1 MWSTLKAMPI
11 VPKILIA
18 LLLVGGLY
26 SAAHSQRNSYS
37 GSSSIAEA
45 GYRSGSDAGS
55 SAGDQSAA
63 LAQFQSQ
70 QAQLLVQVRECQAQM
85 TVATNRMRDAAIQG
99 QFYNA
104 RPQCEQYMPQWIAQE
119 SYLETEIYRIQTGDH
134 SSSVCQVTGIQGE
147 ACNTGAGAS
156 SRGSS
161 DDGTGAVENWDR
173 QAIRGNSIYTDEDGE
188 QHELPTQPYYFRD
201 RSSGQYIGSASPNP
215 PNDGR
220 DYEVLTGQSN

>member
-1 MWSTLKAMPI
+1 MPI

-18 LLLVGGLY
+18 FLLVGGLY
-26 SAAHSQRNSYS
+26 SAAHSQRRGFSE
-37 GSSSIAEA
+37 SSSTTEA
-45 GYRSGSDAGS
+45 SYRSGSGS
-55 SAGDQSAA
+55 SDQSAA
-63 LAQFQSQ
+63 LAQFQGQ
-70 QAQLLVQVRECQAQM
+70 QAQLMAKVNQCEAQM
-85 TVATNRMRDAAIQG
+85 NEATNRMRQAVLQG
-99 QFYNA
+99 GFYNA

-147 ACNTGAGAS
+147 ACNTGTGAS
-156 SRGSS
+156 RGGAGS

-173 QAIRGNSIYTDEDGE
+173 QAMRGNSIYTDEDGE

-201 RSSGQYIGSASPNP
+201 RSSGQYIGSTSPNP

-220 DYEVLTGQSN
+220 DYEALTGQSN

>member
-1 MWSTLKAMPI
+1 
-11 VPKILIA
+11 
-18 LLLVGGLY
+18 
-26 SAAHSQRNSYS
+26 
-37 GSSSIAEA
+37 
-45 GYRSGSDAGS
+45 
-55 SAGDQSAA
+55 
-63 LAQFQSQ
+63 
-70 QAQLLVQVRECQAQM
+70 M

-99 QFYNA
+99 QFYNS
-104 RPQCEQYMPQWIAQE
+104 RPQCEQSMPQWIAQE

-173 QAIRGNSIYTDEDGE
+173 QAIRGTSIYTDEDGE
-188 QHELPTQPYYFRD
+188 QHELPTEPYYFRD
-201 RSSGQYIGSASPNP
+201 RSTGKYIGSTSPNP

>member
-1 MWSTLKAMPI
+1 MWSTLKAMPV

-26 SAAHSQRNSYS
+26 SAAHSQRRGYA
-37 GSSSIAEA
+37 GSSSISEA
-45 GYRSGSDAGS
+45 SYRSGSGAGS
-55 SAGDQSAA
+55 GAGDQSAA

-70 QAQLLVQVRECQAQM
+70 QAQLLVQVRQCQAQM
-85 TVATNRMRDAAIQG
+85 TEATNRMRDAAIQG

-104 RPQCEQYMPQWIAQE
+104 RPQCEQSMPQWIAQE

-147 ACNTGAGAS
+147 ACNPGAGAS

-188 QHELPTQPYYFRD
+188 QHELPTEPYYFRD
-201 RSSGQYIGSASPNP
+201 RSTGKYIGSTSPNP

>member
-11 VPKILIA
+11 VPKVLIA
-18 LLLVGGLY
+18 CVLAGGLY
-26 SAAHSQRNSYS
+26 SAAHSQRSGYA

-45 GYRSGSDAGS
+45 SYQSRSG
-55 SAGDQSAA
+55 AGDQSAA

-70 QAQLLVQVRECQAQM
+70 QAQLLVQVRQCQAQM
-85 TVATNRMRDAAIQG
+85 TEATNRMRDAAIRG

-104 RPQCEQYMPQWIAQE
+104 RPQCEQSMPQWIAQE

-156 SRGSS
+156 RASGST

-201 RSSGQYIGSASPNP
+201 RSSGQYIGSTSPNP

>member
-11 VPKILIA
+11 VPKVLIA
-18 LLLVGGLY
+18 FLLVGGLY
-26 SAAHSQRNSYS
+26 SAAHSQRRGYA
-37 GSSSIAEA
+37 GASSMTEA
-45 GYRSGSDAGS
+45 SYRSGSG
-55 SAGDQSAA
+55 AGDQSAA

-70 QAQLLVQVRECQAQM
+70 QAQLLVQVRACQAQM
-85 TVATNRMRDAAIQG
+85 TEATNRMRDAAIQG

-119 SYLETEIYRIQTGDH
+119 SYLETEIYRIQTGDR
-134 SSSVCQVTGIQGE
+134 SSTVCQVTGIQGE

-156 SRGSS
+156 RSGGSS

-188 QHELPTQPYYFRD
+188 QHELPTEPYYFRD
-201 RSSGQYIGSASPNP
+201 RSTGEYIGSDSPNP

>member
-11 VPKILIA
+11 VPKVLIA
-18 LLLVGGLY
+18 CVLAGGLY
-26 SAAHSQRNSYS
+26 SAAHSQRSGYA

-45 GYRSGSDAGS
+45 SYQSRSG
-55 SAGDQSAA
+55 AGDQSAA

-70 QAQLLVQVRECQAQM
+70 QAQLLVQVRQCQAQM
-85 TVATNRMRDAAIQG
+85 TEATNRMRDAAIQG

-188 QHELPTQPYYFRD
+188 QHELPTEPYYFRD
-201 RSSGQYIGSASPNP
+201 RSTGKYIGSDSPNP

>member
-1 MWSTLKAMPI
+1 MWSTLKAMPV

-18 LLLVGGLY
+18 LLLVGGFY
-26 SAAHSQRNSYS
+26 SAAHSQRS
-37 GSSSIAEA
+37 GYARSSSISEA
-45 GYRSGSDAGS
+45 SYRTASGSG
-55 SAGDQSAA
+55 AGDQSAA

-70 QAQLLVQVRECQAQM
+70 QAQLLAQVRECQAQM

-99 QFYNA
+99 QFYNY
-104 RPQCEQYMPQWIAQE
+104 RPQCEQSMPQWIAQE

-147 ACNTGAGAS
+147 ACNTGSGAS
-156 SRGSS
+156 RSNGSS

-188 QHELPTQPYYFRD
+188 EHELPTEPYYFRD
-201 RSSGQYIGSASPNP
+201 RSTGKYIGSISPNP

>member
-1 MWSTLKAMPI
+1 MWSTLKALPV

-18 LLLVGGLY
+18 ILLVAGLY
-26 SAAHSQRNSYS
+26 SAAHSQRRGYS
-37 GSSSIAEA
+37 GSSSISEA
-45 GYRSGSDAGS
+45 SYRSGS
-55 SAGDQSAA
+55 GDQSAA

-70 QAQLLVQVRECQAQM
+70 QAQLLVQVRQCQAQM
-85 TVATNRMRDAAIQG
+85 TEATNRMRDAAIQG
-99 QFYNA
+99 GFYNA
-104 RPQCEQYMPQWIAQE
+104 RPQCEQNMPQWIALE

-134 SSSVCQVTGIQGE
+134 SSSVCQVTGIQGQ
-147 ACNTGAGAS
+147 ACNTGAGTSS

-173 QAIRGNSIYTDEDGE
+173 QAMRGNSIYTDEDGE

-201 RSSGQYIGSASPNP
+201 RSSGQYIGSTSPNP

-220 DYEVLTGQSN
+220 DYEALTGQSN